1 MSSLDEAVAVPIDQ
15 TVQIAA
21 DWSQL
26 LMPAVDRSGT
36 SPSVSVTHWQVRRAL
51 VRARS
56 ALIALRLDEA
66 SRALARVNL
75 LLSARGLAKPMRLV
89 FAFRMLQACL
99 FAAGDQFADAHRLL
113 ATLPPIPR
121 EAIATTLLR
130 YLNWKRGDDGQAIFP
145 DTVDYLTPPVGGK
158 AIGRILSF
166 CVSAGLAFDRL
177 QLTVSAALATEALQ
191 LAHDRCGNHSP
202 ISSLPAILLAQV
214 AYEQGRFDEAE
225 ALLRPRMP
233 VIRASGIPEC
243 VTRASLLLAKL
254 SLHRGHHRA
263 ALATLR
269 EAEVIG
275 RSRRWPRLVSAAAAE
290 HSRTLSI
297 IRYHERRSSQTRA
310 AESTGILTRAL
321 RTPAQAEMTSGL
333 RRVDVGIETR
343 WRNET
348 PTYSALEGVLENA
361 CRAASE
367 GYLDETCCLLIPCLR
382 LGATHGLRMI
392 FIDTGASVLPL
403 LERLYAA
410 IPMDDLRLCELR
422 PYIATL
428 LRSASP
434 TVTKA
439 AATAPYRP
447 LSRRETGILQLI
459 ANGHSNKHIAQSL
472 GITPE
477 TVKSH
482 AKSIFV
488 KLTTRTRAQAV
499 ARAEAIGLL

>member
-1 MSSLDEAVAVPIDQ
+1 MSSLDQAVAEPIDQ
-15 TVQIAA
+15 TAQVAA

-26 LMPAVDRSGT
+26 PMPAIVRAGT
-36 SPSVSVTHWQVRRAL
+36 PRSVSVTDWEVRRAL

-66 SRALARVNL
+66 SRALTRVNL
-75 LLSARGLAKPMRLV
+75 LLSARGGGSKPIRYG
-89 FAFRMLQACL
+89 FALRILQAWL
-99 FAAGDQFADAHRLL
+99 FAAGDQFADARRLL
-113 ATLPPIPR
+113 ATLPPVPP
-121 EAIATTLLR
+121 EAMVTPLLR
-130 YLNWKRGDDGQAIFP
+130 YLNWKCGDDGQAIFP

-158 AIGRILSF
+158 AVGRILSF

-191 LAHDRCGNHSP
+191 LAQDRYGNHSP

-225 ALLRPRMP
+225 ALLRPRML

-243 VTRASLLLAKL
+243 IARASLLLAKL

-269 EAEVIG
+269 EAEVVG
-275 RSRRWPRLVSAAAAE
+275 RTRRWPRLVSAASAE

-297 IRYHERRSSQTRA
+297 IRYHERRSSQARG
-310 AESTGILTRAL
+310 AEGAGILTRAL
-321 RTPAQAEMTSGL
+321 RTPAPTEMTSVS
-333 RRVDVGIETR
+333 RQVDVGIEAR
-343 WRNET
+343 WRHET
-348 PTYSALEGVLENA
+348 PTYSALENLLENA
-361 CRAASE
+361 CRAASD
-367 GYLDETCCLLIPCLR
+367 GCPDETCCLLIPYLR
-382 LGATHGLRMI
+382 LGAARGLRMI
-392 FIDTGASVLPL
+392 FIDTGAAVLPL
-403 LERLYAA
+403 LERLYSA

-439 AATAPYRP
+439 EAVPYRP

-488 KLTTRTRAQAV
+488 KLATRTRAQAV

>member
-15 TVQIAA
+15 RAQVGA

-26 LMPAVDRSGT
+26 PIPAINRSGG
-36 SPSVSVTHWQVRRAL
+36 SPSASDTHWEVRRAL

-56 ALIALRLDEA
+56 ALVALRIDEA
-66 SRALARVNL
+66 SRALTRVKL
-75 LLSARGLAKPMRLV
+75 LLSARGCSKPLRYVSAL
-89 FAFRMLQACL
+89 RILQACL
-99 FAAGDQFADAHRLL
+99 FAAADQFADAHRLL
-113 ATLPPIPR
+113 ATLPPVR
-121 EAIATTLLR
+121 EPIVVTLLR

-145 DTVDYLTPPVGGK
+145 DTVDYLIPPVGGK
-158 AIGRILSF
+158 AVGRILGF

-191 LAHDRCGNHSP
+191 LARDRYGNHSP
-202 ISSLPAILLAQV
+202 ISALPAILLAEV

-225 ALLRPRMP
+225 SLLRPRMP
-233 VIRASGIPEC
+233 AIRASGIPEC

-254 SLHRGHHRA
+254 SLHRGHHRV

-269 EAEVIG
+269 EAEDIG
-275 RSRRWPRLVSAAAAE
+275 RIRRWPGLLSAASAE
-290 HSRTLSI
+290 YSRTLAI
-297 IRYHERRSSQTRA
+297 IRYRERRSSQSRATAPTVVLAKAFRTAAPEERA
-310 AESTGILTRAL
+310 AGSMQVERGI
-321 RTPAQAEMTSGL
+321 
-333 RRVDVGIETR
+333 DTR
-343 WRNET
+343 WPNET
-348 PTYSALEGVLENA
+348 PTYRVLERVLENLS
-361 CRAASE
+361 RIASDS
-367 GYLDETCCLLIPCLR
+367 YLDETRCLLIPCLR
-382 LGATHGLRMI
+382 LGAARGLRMI
-392 FIDTGASVLPL
+392 FIDAGESVLAL
-403 LERLYAA
+403 LERLYRA
-410 IPMDDLRLCELR
+410 IPVHDSQLCDLR

-434 TVTKA
+434 PVTKA

-488 KLTTRTRAQAV
+488 KLATRTRAQAV